1 LNDVLKTLGDW
12 LLYAALFLA
21 AAAAMLL
28 GKADTVIVER
38 LRAHTAAIVA
48 PVLDTLSR
56 PFDTAADGADRLH
69 DFFALADQ
77 NAQLRHE
84 REQLVQWQAVAERL
98 AEENAVLRRLLN
110 VVPEP
115 GARYLAARVIAD
127 TGGVFARSLI
137 LNAGTAGGVQP
148 GHIVVSS
155 EGLVGRIAGAAT
167 GVSRVVLVTDL
178 NSRVPVTVGNT
189 RVRAILAGNNTD
201 RPALIHLDTDA
212 AAAVGDRVVTSGV
225 TGAFPPGLPVGV
237 VVAADDHHIAVAP
250 FFESSRLEFVRV
262 IDHGMRVPSAAMMT
276 AVPPLPA
283 LPAAVPAAPAEAAEP
298 APAAAPATESAAG
311 Q

>member
-1 LNDVLKTLGDW
+1 LNDALKTLGDW

-38 LRAHTAAIVA
+38 LRAHTAAFVA

-69 DFFALADQ
+69 DFLALADQ
-77 NAQLRHE
+77 NAHLRHE
-84 REQLVQWQAVAERL
+84 RERLVQWQAVAERL
-98 AEENAVLRRLLN
+98 ADENAQLRLLLK
-110 VVPEP
+110 VAPEP

-137 LNAGTAGGVQP
+137 LNAGTASGVQP

-155 EGLVGRIAGAAT
+155 EGLVGRIAGAAA

-178 NSRVPVTVGNT
+178 NSRVPVAVGDE

-201 RPALIHLDTDA
+201 RPTLIHLDADA
-212 AAAVGDRVVTSGV
+212 AVATGDRVVTSGV

-237 VVAADDHHIAVAP
+237 VVAADDHRIAVAP

-276 AVPPLPA
+276 AVPPLPPLPPA
-283 LPAAVPAAPAEAAEP
+283 PEESLEPAASE
-298 APAAAPATESAAG
+298 APAAGSAG
-311 Q
+311 GP